1 MLHVVVDTTQPY
13 MQDHRGAGAAGRRE
27 GAGRGDQLGSRRP
40 EPDAQSGQPGVVAR
54 RQGDEV
60 ERDQVSAEQYL
71 ANATGR
77 YTWEVPDPDLWK
89 FYIRIRA
96 VDHAS
101 NTGEHIWAG
110 DSTDRNKPPQEVI
123 VDLVNPTGG
132 IKGVR
137 GGNMPAGSG
146 NAPSGGGTSPGG
158 GSSPSKR
165 PGGSDDPPSGAGKP
179 GGVGPDLPKLPDYP

>member
-1 MLHVVVDTTQPY
+1 MEINWEVADPNLMPNPVSLEWS
-13 MQDHRGAGAAGRRE
+13 QDAK
-27 GAGRGDQLGSRRP
+27 
-40 EPDAQSGQPGVVAR
+40 
-54 RQGDEV
+54 
-60 ERDQVSAEQYL
+60 
-71 ANATGR
+71 ATKWNEIKYRLSNTSQTRGR

-96 VDHAS
+96 VDRTS